1 MCNGGGNYLFLQAGI
16 YVSVSGC
23 QFGKRL
29 HIIECIPFM
38 FYKIIS
44 DGSDCSQNIS
54 FTSGET
60 IVMLKLSIFVFEE
73 CE

>member
-1 MCNGGGNYLFLQAGI
+1 MLGVVIGI
-16 YVSVSGC
+16 CRLVYMSISGS

-29 HIIECIPFM
+29 HSIKCIPFI
-38 FYKIIS
+38 FCKIIS

-60 IVMLKLSIFVFEE
+60 IVMLKLSIFVF
-73 CE
+73 